1 MEKTK
6 KQEQTSTH
14 KIGIYL
20 WIWGLLFVLSFFSYM
35 VDWYQFQG
43 MLRWSLILFF
53 MFLKAGLI
61 MAFFMHLY
69 WERYALVNVLLWP
82 MTAIACFIFL
92 MVAEFEYTV
101 FTRLFYF
108 VTGGVQ
114 IMDGY
119 TILAGFLIFYL
130 LFIYLTWFGFSVK
143 VENEKEEQ
151 TSEIKIN
158 PYDNLPLSRRLID
171 KKNSKVGIFD
181 LGNHILIIGVILLVV
196 FVSLNVD

>member
-1 MEKTK
+1 MSNINK
-6 KQEQTSTH
+6 KEQATTH

-101 FTRLFYF
+101 FTRFFYF
-108 VTGGVQ
+108 VVGGQ
-114 IMDGY
+114 
-119 TILAGFLIFYL
+119 
-130 LFIYLTWFGFSVK
+130 
-143 VENEKEEQ
+143 
-151 TSEIKIN
+151 
-158 PYDNLPLSRRLID
+158 
-171 KKNSKVGIFD
+171 
-181 LGNHILIIGVILLVV
+181 
-196 FVSLNVD
+196 

>member
-1 MEKTK
+1 MEETNKMEEAN
-6 KQEQTSTH
+6 KQEEQTSTQ

-61 MAFFMHLY
+61 MAFFMHLF

-92 MVAEFEYTV
+92 MNAEFQYTL
-101 FTRLFYF
+101 FSRFFYF
-108 VTGGVQ
+108 VVGG
-114 IMDGY
+114 
-119 TILAGFLIFYL
+119 A
-130 LFIYLTWFGFSVK
+130 
-143 VENEKEEQ
+143 
-151 TSEIKIN
+151 
-158 PYDNLPLSRRLID
+158 
-171 KKNSKVGIFD
+171 
-181 LGNHILIIGVILLVV
+181 
-196 FVSLNVD
+196 